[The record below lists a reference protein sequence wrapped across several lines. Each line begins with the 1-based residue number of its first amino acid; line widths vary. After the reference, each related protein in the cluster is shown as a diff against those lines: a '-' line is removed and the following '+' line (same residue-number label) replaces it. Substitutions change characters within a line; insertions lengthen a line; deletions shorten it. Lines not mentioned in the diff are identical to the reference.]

1 MTEYKVYKLYLS
13 HLFISF
19 ASGPILQNNVGA
31 ILTVSKSSKSFH
43 SKDFTPVFFIR
54 LWTLRGVLKTFDL
67 MIINLHFIFREM
79 EAKGGL
85 TYESA
90 DRTVQQLSHEALPP
104 PLSLQQLKDEDQLD
118 K

>member
-1 MTEYKVYKLYLS
+1 M
-13 HLFISF
+13 
-19 ASGPILQNNVGA
+19 
-31 ILTVSKSSKSFH
+31 
-43 SKDFTPVFFIR
+43 FFIR

-67 MIINLHFIFREM
+67 IIINLHFIFREM

-85 TYESA
+85 TYKSA